1 MARLS
6 SSPRPWFYVVA
17 RVVGRD
23 GALPLWKERLVHL
36 CGVSATEPYGDS
48 YYWGGDLDGEPDTL
62 WGLEGY
68 THPIGFFIDH
78 VSSEIFKR
86 EMALVDS
93 DALLRTKQGLGSPD
107 YDLHHY
113 DEEAG
118 FLKRQDDPDRHS
130 TDSHV
135 AVYHFWA
142 ADEAG
147 RTRVLEALSRFA
159 TDAETS
165 QGASGS
171 IQSALVLKE
180 CRDLKL
186 ATLWLRVKTGDAFKA
201 LEASGLLADLLG
213 EVKGLCEKT
222 ELHQSSSFG
231 GHLDIK
237 ASPN

>member
-1 MARLS
+1 
-6 SSPRPWFYVVA
+6 
-17 RVVGRD
+17 
-23 GALPLWKERLVHL
+23 
-36 CGVSATEPYGDS
+36 
-48 YYWGGDLDGEPDTL
+48 
-62 WGLEGY
+62 
-68 THPIGFFIDH
+68 
-78 VSSEIFKR
+78 
-86 EMALVDS
+86 MALVDS

-147 RTRVLEALSRFA
+147 RARVLEALSRFA

-180 CRDLKL
+180 CKDLKL
-186 ATLWLRVKTGDAFKA
+186 ATLWLR
-201 LEASGLLADLLG
+201 
-213 EVKGLCEKT
+213 
-222 ELHQSSSFG
+222 
-231 GHLDIK
+231 
-237 ASPN
+237 